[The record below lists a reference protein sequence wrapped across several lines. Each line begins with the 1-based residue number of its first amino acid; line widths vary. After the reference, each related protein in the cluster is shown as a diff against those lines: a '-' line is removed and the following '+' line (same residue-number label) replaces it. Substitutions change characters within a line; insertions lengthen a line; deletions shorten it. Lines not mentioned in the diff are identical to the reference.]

1 VEKINRNG
9 IIAFIVLSTL
19 FAISVGFNIGLR
31 KCLSDNQRFN
41 DRQREYE
48 TTIAELTGERDA
60 EREINRE
67 LRNLS
72 REARAVI
79 SDLIG
84 TVETTGTGLSTANQ
98 ILRTVINSLQNLD
111 LLYSRSGSNGLDTL
125 VNE

>member
-1 VEKINRNG
+1 VEKINRNS
-9 IIAFIVLSTL
+9 IIAVIVLSAL
-19 FAISVGFNIGLR
+19 FTISVGFNIGLG

-67 LRNLS
+67 LRSLS

-79 SDLIG
+79 SDLIR